1 MVAPPEVLLDAL
13 VFPEGPR
20 WHNDVLW
27 FSDIQAGSVLTVDLA
42 GRPTKV
48 ADVPGRPSGLGFL
61 PDGTPLVV
69 SMGERRLLRIENG
82 DLHEVA
88 NIAEMTRAEI
98 NDMVVDGRGN
108 AYIGDMAYRMM
119 GGEEARP
126 GQVILV
132 TPDGQARPVA
142 DDMLVPNG
150 SVVTPDGGTLIV
162 AETVGAR
169 LTAFT
174 TEPDGNLSGRRTFA
188 ALEGKSPDGI
198 CLDAEGLMWVAS
210 PFTREFLRVR
220 EGGDIVDRI
229 DTGRKWA
236 IACALGGP
244 DRRTLFLLTSTMDR
258 ETRVS
263 SGFIETTQ
271 VDVPGA
277 GWP

>member
-1 MVAPPEVLLDAL
+1 L

-48 ADVPGRPSGLGFL
+48 ADVPGQPSGLGFL

-69 SMGERRLLRIENG
+69 SMGERRLLRIETG
-82 DLHEVA
+82 DRHEVA

-150 SVVTPDGGTLIV
+150 SVVTPDGGTLI
-162 AETVGAR
+162 
-169 LTAFT
+169 
-174 TEPDGNLSGRRTFA
+174 
-188 ALEGKSPDGI
+188 
-198 CLDAEGLMWVAS
+198 
-210 PFTREFLRVR
+210 
-220 EGGDIVDRI
+220 
-229 DTGRKWA
+229 
-236 IACALGGP
+236 
-244 DRRTLFLLTSTMDR
+244 
-258 ETRVS
+258 
-263 SGFIETTQ
+263 
-271 VDVPGA
+271 
-277 GWP
+277 